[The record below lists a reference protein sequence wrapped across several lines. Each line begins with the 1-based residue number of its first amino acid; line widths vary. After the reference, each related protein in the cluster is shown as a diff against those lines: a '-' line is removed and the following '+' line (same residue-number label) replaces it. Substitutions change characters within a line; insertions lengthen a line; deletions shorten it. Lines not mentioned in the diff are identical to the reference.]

1 MQAAVLG
8 DAGIEIRD
16 VEKPAPK
23 PNEVLIRIRAS
34 TLNRADL
41 IVASGHRHGAVG
53 GTGARIGLECAGEV
67 EAVGAEVTGLTP
79 GDRVMATAPGGIA
92 EYAVTDFLRVHRI
105 PANNMSYEQAACFP
119 VALGTMHNAIV
130 TAGALK
136 RGDTLLMQG
145 ASAGVGL
152 MGMQIAKLMGA
163 SLVMGTSTNAE
174 RRARLAEF
182 GCDLAIDSTRPEWP
196 DEVKAATGG
205 KGVDVIID
213 LVSGPAANQNLAAAK
228 ILGRIVNVGRLGG
241 MRGEFDF
248 DLHAAKRIA
257 YIGVTFRTRT
267 AEEIR
272 EINRLMRADLWPAV
286 EFGPPAFA
294 DLSNFS
300 ARAGAASTGDDE
312 IQPAFWQNRHC
323 DVKPIP
329 VFMATARRF
338 GRHPV
343 SHIKDPR
350 HDAFIPHRQA
360 ATEGVAMFAPRL
372 LCRRGAGD
380 RHRRAGARH
389 LWQARLCPS
398 RNRS

>member
-67 EAVGAEVTGLTP
+67 EAVGAEVTGLAP
-79 GDRVMATAPGGIA
+79 GDRVMATAPGGIT

-105 PANNMSYEQAACFP
+105 PANTMSYEQAACFP
-119 VALGTMHNAIV
+119 VAIGTMHNAIV

-163 SLVMGTSTNAE
+163 ALVVGTSTNAP
-174 RRARLAEF
+174 RRARLKEYGA
-182 GCDLAIDSTRPEWP
+182 DLALDSRDANGPA
-196 DEVKAATGG
+196 EVQKATGG
-205 KGVDVIID
+205 KGVDLIVD
-213 LVSGPAANQNLAAAK
+213 LISGGVANGNLEAAA

-241 MRGEFDF
+241 MKGEFNF
-248 DLHAAKRIA
+248 DLHALKRID

-267 AEEIR
+267 PDEVR
-272 EINRLMRADLWPAV
+272 EINRLLRADLWPAIEAGKLSLPIYKTYPLAQIADALGV
-286 EFGPPAFA
+286 MRANQHFGKIVVTM
-294 DLSNFS
+294 S
-300 ARAGAASTGDDE
+300 
-312 IQPAFWQNRHC
+312 
-323 DVKPIP
+323 
-329 VFMATARRF
+329 
-338 GRHPV
+338 
-343 SHIKDPR
+343 
-350 HDAFIPHRQA
+350 
-360 ATEGVAMFAPRL
+360 
-372 LCRRGAGD
+372 
-380 RHRRAGARH
+380 
-389 LWQARLCPS
+389 
-398 RNRS
+398 